1 MTDPN
6 SPPRFEHR
14 HAAHCET
21 GVMSAMLR
29 HHGLA
34 VSEPMAFGL
43 ASGLTYAYIP
53 LVKIN
58 GLPLIAYRTPP
69 RMIIRALSRRIVGL
83 KMNFQKFRKPA
94 EGEKALDRLLDEG
107 RIVGLQTSVFFL
119 PYFPEDMRFHF
130 NAHNLLVHGREEEK
144 FQLSDP
150 VFSHLVTV
158 DRESLSK
165 ARFAKG
171 ALAPKGLLY
180 YPAEVP
186 AAIDF
191 ESVLPKA
198 IRFTAKING
207 PKSPVPIAGSKG
219 IHRVAKKIRKL
230 VDADERY
237 AHLYLGH
244 IVRMQEE
251 IGTGGG
257 GFRFM
262 YAAFLQ
268 EGAEILASD
277 QLAEAAE
284 EMSLI
289 GDEWRLF
296 ALMCARKSKARYDDT
311 FDSIADQLDKIANRE
326 AALFAQLS
334 AFQSK

>member
-1 MTDPN
+1 MSAEFD
-6 SPPRFEHR
+6 HR

-21 GVMSAMLR
+21 GAMSSMLR
-29 HHGLA
+29 HHGLDI
-34 VSEPMAFGL
+34 SEPMVFGL

-69 RMIIRALSRRIVGL
+69 RMIIRALSRRIPGL
-83 KMNFQKFRKPA
+83 KMNFQKFRKPQQ
-94 EGEKALDRLLDEG
+94 GEAGLNHLLDQG
-107 RIVGLQTSVFFL
+107 QVVGLQTSVFFL
-119 PYFPEDMRFHF
+119 PYFPENMRFHF
-130 NAHNLLVHGREEEK
+130 NAHNLLVYARDEGAYRI
-144 FQLSDP
+144 SDP
-150 VFSHLVTV
+150 VFSHVVTV
-158 DRESLSK
+158 DPPSLSR

-180 YPAEVP
+180 YPVSVP
-186 AAIDF
+186 ESIDYP
-191 ESVLPKA
+191 SLLPKA

-207 PKSPVPIAGSKG
+207 PKSPVPIAGVKG
-219 IHRVAKKIRKL
+219 IARVARNIRGLDRVEVRK
-230 VDADERY
+230 

-268 EGAEILASD
+268 EAAEILGSSLLD
-277 QLAEAAE
+277 EAAQ
-284 EMSLI
+284 EMSRI

-311 FDSIADQLDKIANRE
+311 FDSIADQLDKIAGLE
-326 AALFAQLS
+326 GELFLRLMS
-334 AFQSK
+334 LR

>member
-1 MTDPN
+1 MTDKN
-6 SPPRFEHR
+6 NTTFEHR

-29 HHGLA
+29 HYGLA

-69 RMIIRALSRRIVGL
+69 RMIIRALSKRISGL

-94 EGEKALDRLLDEG
+94 EGEQALDRLLDDG

-130 NAHNLLVHGREEEK
+130 NAHNLLVYGREAQE
-144 FQLSDP
+144 FQVSDP

-180 YPAEVP
+180 YPEEVP
-186 AAIDF
+186 AEIDF
-191 ESVLPKA
+191 ETVLPKS

-219 IHRVAKKIRKL
+219 IHMVAKKIRKL
-230 VDADERY
+230 ADAEERY

-268 EGAEILASD
+268 EASEILASE
-277 QLAEAAE
+277 QLSEAAE
-284 EMSLI
+284 EMSSI

-311 FDSIADQLDKIANRE
+311 FDSIADQLDRIAEKE
-326 AALFAQLS
+326 AALFGRLS

>member
-1 MTDPN
+1 MTELNN
-6 SPPRFEHR
+6 SPFEHR

-29 HHGLA
+29 HYGLT

-69 RMIIRALSRRIVGL
+69 RMIIRALSKRIGGL
-83 KMNFQKFRKPA
+83 KMNFKKFRKPA
-94 EGEKALDRLLDEG
+94 EGEQALDRLLDEG

-130 NAHNLLVHGREEEK
+130 NAHNLLVYGREGEQ
-144 FQLSDP
+144 FQVSDP
-150 VFSHLVTV
+150 VFSHLVSV

-186 AAIDF
+186 AEIDF
-191 ESVLPKA
+191 GKVLPKA
-198 IRFTAKING
+198 IRFTSKING

-219 IHRVAKKIRKL
+219 IHMVAGKIRKL
-230 VDADERY
+230 VDAEERY

-268 EGAEILASD
+268 EASEILVSE
-277 QLAEAAE
+277 QLSEAAE
-284 EMSLI
+284 EMSSI

-311 FDSIADQLDKIANRE
+311 FDSIADQLDKIAEKE
-326 AALFAQLS
+326 AGLFGRLS
-334 AFQSK
+334 AFQPK

>member
-1 MTDPN
+1 MTE
-6 SPPRFEHR
+6 SFEHR

-29 HHGLA
+29 YHGLDI
-34 VSEPMAFGL
+34 SEPMAFGL

-69 RMIIRALSRRIVGL
+69 RMIIRALSRRIGGL
-83 KMNFQKFRKPA
+83 TMNFKKFRKPE
-94 EGEKALDRLLDEG
+94 EGEQALNRLLDEG
-107 RIVGLQTSVFFL
+107 KVVGLQTSVFFL

-130 NAHNLLVHGREEEK
+130 NAHNLLVYGREET
-144 FQLSDP
+144 QYQVSDP
-150 VFSHLVTV
+150 VFSHVVTV
-158 DRESLSK
+158 DGESLSK

-171 ALAPKGLLY
+171 ALAPKGLIY
-180 YPAEVP
+180 YPTSVP
-186 AAIDF
+186 AEIDF
-191 ESVLPKA
+191 DTVLPKS

-207 PKSPVPIAGSKG
+207 PKSPVPIAGAKG
-219 IHRVAKKIRKL
+219 IQRVARHIRKL
-230 VDADERY
+230 ADADERH

-268 EGAEILASD
+268 EAAGIMSSD
-277 QLAEAAE
+277 LLSEAAD
-284 EMSLI
+284 EMSSI

-311 FDSIADQLDKIANRE
+311 FDSIADQLEKIAQRE
-326 AALFAQLS
+326 AALFTRLS
-334 AFQSK
+334 AFRSV

>member
-1 MTDPN
+1 MPVE
-6 SPPRFEHR
+6 FEHR

-21 GVMSAMLR
+21 GALSGMLR
-29 HHGLA
+29 HHGLEL
-34 VSEPMAFGL
+34 SEAMVFGL

-69 RMIIRALSRRIVGL
+69 RMIIRALSRRIPGL
-83 KMNFQKFRKPA
+83 RMNFRKFRKPQQGEA
-94 EGEKALDRLLDEG
+94 ELNRLLEQG
-107 RIVGLQTSVFFL
+107 RVVGLQTSVFFL
-119 PYFPEDMRFHF
+119 PYFPENMRFHF
-130 NAHNLLVHGREEEK
+130 NAHNLLAYARDGE
-144 FQLSDP
+144 QYQISDP
-150 VFSHLVTV
+150 VFSHVVTV
-158 DRESLSK
+158 DGPSLSR

-180 YPAEVP
+180 YPDSVP
-186 AAIDF
+186 EQIDF
-191 ESVLPKA
+191 ATLLPKA

-207 PKSPVPIAGSKG
+207 GKSPVPIAGVKG
-219 IHRVAKKIRKL
+219 IARVARNIRGL
-230 VDADERY
+230 ARIEERK

-268 EGAEILASD
+268 EAAEILGSELLD
-277 QLAEAAE
+277 EAAQ
-284 EMSLI
+284 EMSRI

-296 ALMCARKSKARYDDT
+296 ALMCARKSKARYEDT
-311 FDSIADQLDKIANRE
+311 FDSIADQLDKIAGLERD
-326 AALFAQLS
+326 LYSRLMRL
-334 AFQSK
+334 